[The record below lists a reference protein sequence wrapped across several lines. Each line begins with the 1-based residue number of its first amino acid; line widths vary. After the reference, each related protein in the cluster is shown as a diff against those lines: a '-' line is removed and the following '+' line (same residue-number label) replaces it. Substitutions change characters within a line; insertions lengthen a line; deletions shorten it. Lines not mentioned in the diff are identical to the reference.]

1 MKQDK
6 KVKTINLDA
15 ELHEEL
21 KNFCHLNSYK
31 INLFVE
37 RLISKAIRSQIE
49 QQKITTRL

>member
-6 KVKTINLDA
+6 KVKTINLNA

-21 KNFCHLNSYK
+21 KNFCNENSYK

-37 RLISKAIRSQIE
+37 RLISKAIRSQFE
-49 QQKITTRL
+49 QEQKLTT

>member
-21 KNFCHLNSYK
+21 KKFCHLNSYK

-49 QQKITTRL
+49 QQKSIT